1 MLTDPALIRDRAYIN
16 GVWRQTTHT
25 LSVVNPA
32 NGERLADVPDCGTQ
46 ETLEAADAASAAFR
60 DWSARPAVE
69 RARLLEAWH
78 DAIIAQEDDLARLMT
93 LEQGKPLAEARAEV
107 RYGASFLKWFA
118 EEARRVYGDTIPAP
132 TRDRRIIV
140 LKQPVGVVAIVT
152 PWNFPIAMITRKA
165 GAALAAGCTL
175 VIKPSELTPL
185 SALAIAAL
193 AERVGVPAGVV
204 NVVTGQPAPIGAVLT
219 SDPRVRKLSFTG
231 STAVGQHLMAQSAG
245 TLKRLSLELGG
256 NAPFIVFED
265 ANLDLAVQG
274 VMVSKFRNA
283 GQTCVCANRILVES
297 SVYDAFAARL
307 TTAVAQLVVGNG
319 LDEGVTVGPLINA
332 RAKDKVLAHI
342 DDALSKG
349 AVARGAEKPDV
360 GGQFVTPT
368 VLLEATA
375 DMRVSSEETFG
386 PVAPLFRFTGED
398 EAIAMANSTPHGLA
412 AYFYT
417 EQLSRTWRVAERLE
431 CGMVG
436 VNTGSVSLEVAP
448 FGGVKAS
455 GFGREGS
462 KYGLDDYLQLKAL
475 HIGHVE

>member
-46 ETLEAADAASAAFR
+46 ETLEAVDAASAAFR

-349 AVARGAEKPDV
+349 AAVRGAEKPDV